1 MKIYSK
7 EFNRF
12 TNLKPSINNKNIDL
26 MSSVLILGGDPFRCI
41 GVVSI
46 GIDVDDVS
54 LDDIDDLRST

>member
-7 EFNRF
+7 KLYRL
-12 TNLKPSINNKNIDL
+12 TNLKVSLNNKNIDL

-54 LDDIDDLRST
+54 LDVIDDLRST

>member
-1 MKIYSK
+1 
-7 EFNRF
+7 
-12 TNLKPSINNKNIDL
+12 

-46 GIDVDDVS
+46 GIDVDDGS